1 MSREETGREEGFL
14 SRWSKRKRA
23 GDTEAA
29 LTPPLATSSS
39 ALVEGAPV
47 APPAGEPERE
57 FDLASLPSL
66 DELTGAS
73 DISVFLQKGVPEALK
88 NAALRKAWV
97 LDPMIKNHIEPVECG
112 WDFNDP
118 ASMAGFGPLDADTD
132 AAAMLRQIMGE
143 KEPVVAGTDAAEP
156 VHPAPADSAGV
167 EASMVGTPDQR
178 VEENGAEADNLPHAL
193 SLPSGTTAMPL
204 SVSSDEDEAVQSS
217 AATLPPMR
225 KRRHGGAVPG

>member
-1 MSREETGREEGFL
+1 MSHEDTRREEGFL

-23 GDTEAA
+23 GVAEEAA
-29 LTPPLATSSS
+29 ASSP
-39 ALVEGAPV
+39 ALVEGAPA
-47 APPAGEPERE
+47 APPAVEPERE

-118 ASMAGFGPLDADTD
+118 TSMAGFGPLDADTD

-143 KEPVVAGTDAAEP
+143 KEPVAAGTDAAEP
-156 VHPAPADSAGV
+156 AHPAHADPADV
-167 EASMVGTPDQR
+167 EAGTVGTPDKR
-178 VEENGAEADNLPHAL
+178 VAGDDADADNPPHAL
-193 SLPSGTTAMPL
+193 SLPSEATAMPL
-204 SVSSDEDEAVQSS
+204 SVSSDADEAVQTS